1 MQAKLNNLIQQHTE
15 QLLKQ
20 TDDFRQK
27 YHKRLHNLIN
37 EAIDQIQADL
47 TRLSTS
53 KGGNRENER
62 S

>member
-1 MQAKLNNLIQQHTE
+1 MQAEINNLCQLHRE
-15 QLLKQ
+15 RLLKQ

-27 YHKRLHNLIN
+27 YQKRLHNLIN